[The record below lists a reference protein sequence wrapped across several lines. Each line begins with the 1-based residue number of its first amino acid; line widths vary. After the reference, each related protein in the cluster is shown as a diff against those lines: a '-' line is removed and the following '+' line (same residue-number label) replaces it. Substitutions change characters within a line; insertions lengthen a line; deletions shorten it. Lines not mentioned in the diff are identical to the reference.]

1 MNHIQAL
8 FKEQDMV
15 RDIVLRFPKSADY
28 FRGRKIDFCCGGARP
43 LGEAATE
50 RGIPVETLLTDLNR
64 MAAEHPRAEEEQDWT
79 KAESAD
85 LIGHIVNTHHRY
97 LREEL
102 PEIQKYV
109 TKVSRVHG
117 DADTHLREVE
127 RLFGE
132 LRREL
137 LEHTDKEEAEEFP
150 KIILW
155 EKSRDPE
162 VLEKLQ
168 SAIAELESEHDAA
181 GDILKQL
188 RELTDDFQPP
198 GHACTTYRLTYSR
211 LEELE
216 AMTFTHVHL
225 ENNILFP
232 RYTT

>member
-1 MNHIQAL
+1 M
-8 FKEQDMV
+8 
-15 RDIVLRFPKSADY
+15 
-28 FRGRKIDFCCGGARP
+28 
-43 LGEAATE
+43 GEAAAE

-155 EKSRDPE
+155 EKSRDR
-162 VLEKLQ
+162 KCWKNC
-168 SAIAELESEHDAA
+168 S
-181 GDILKQL
+181 
-188 RELTDDFQPP
+188 PP
-198 GHACTTYRLTYSR
+198 SR
-211 LEELE
+211 SWNPN
-216 AMTFTHVHL
+216 MTRRATFS
-225 ENNILFP
+225 NNCGS
-232 RYTT
+232 